1 MKVNL
6 KKRGLLCAISLFV
19 LISPLLSQSISGVI
33 DGDVDK
39 KSIRVST
46 NSSPELKK
54 TSKRGTFSF
63 KKADLYKDTLF
74 FYENENAAPYYFSLG
89 GLDDIKIYVKDSVIT
104 AKMKKRM
111 PEISTFYGG
120 NIITQEDLLATGEM
134 TALAAVYRKFPSN
147 SKTTFNG
154 NTTPVYFVDG
164 VETMDVSGIPV
175 MEVAYIEYVKPTN
188 PACASLGMR
197 GANGIIL
204 FTTKT
209 KYESSLSK
217 EYFQPEREINIIRKF
232 DAASELKKYST
243 ITK

>member
-1 MKVNL
+1 MKVNFKNL
-6 KKRGLLCAISLFV
+6 GWVYVISLLGFNTP
-19 LISPLLSQSISGVI
+19 SFSQSFSGVI
-33 DGDVDK
+33 QGDIDTKAV
-39 KSIRVST
+39 RVST

-54 TSKRGTFSF
+54 VSRRGSFSF
-63 KKADLYKDTLF
+63 KKADLDKDTLF

-89 GLDDIKIYVKDSVIT
+89 GMDDIQIHVKDSIISAT
-104 AKMKKRM
+104 MKRRP
-111 PEISTFYGG
+111 PEISTVYGG
-120 NIITQEDLLATGEM
+120 IIVTQEELEATGV
-134 TALAAVYRKFPSN
+134 TNALYALYRKFPN
-147 SKTTFNG
+147 NAAVTFNG
-154 NTTPVYFVDG
+154 NTTPVYIIDG
-164 VETMDVSGIPV
+164 VETGDVSGIPV

>member
-1 MKVNL
+1 MAAVKKATGEYCIFVDSDDLLVENALETINYSL
-6 KKRGLLCAISLFV
+6 KKYQSPDLLVYS
-19 LISPLLSQSISGVI
+19 
-33 DGDVDK
+33 
-39 KSIRVST
+39 
-46 NSSPELKK
+46 
-54 TSKRGTFSF
+54 
-63 KKADLYKDTLF
+63 F

-154 NTTPVYFVDG
+154 NTSPVYFVDG